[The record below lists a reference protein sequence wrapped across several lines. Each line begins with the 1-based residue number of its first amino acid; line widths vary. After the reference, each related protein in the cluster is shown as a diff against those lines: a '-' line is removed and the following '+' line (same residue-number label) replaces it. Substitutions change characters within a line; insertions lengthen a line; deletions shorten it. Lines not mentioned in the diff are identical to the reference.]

1 MVNFVTEDEEM
12 LEIYR
17 NMSNAKKDVF
27 MSVRLICKETHKNGG
42 NMKAAI
48 KTHSEKTGIPV
59 EVLKKRV
66 AEQLGLSE

>member
-1 MVNFVTEDEEM
+1 MTEDEEM
-12 LEIYR
+12 LEAYKG
-17 NMSNAKKDVF
+17 MSDEEKEVF